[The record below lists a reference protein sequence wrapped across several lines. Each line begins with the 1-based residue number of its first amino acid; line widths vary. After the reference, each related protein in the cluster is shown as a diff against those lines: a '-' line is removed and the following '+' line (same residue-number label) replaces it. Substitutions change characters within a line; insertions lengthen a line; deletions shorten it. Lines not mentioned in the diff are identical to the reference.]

1 MNEKFSRFINL
12 IGTEKFNKLA
22 KSHVA
27 VFGIGGVGGY
37 TVEALVR
44 SGVGSIDLIDSD
56 TVDVTNLNRQ
66 IIATENTVGKNK
78 TDVCEERILAIN
90 PEIKVKKHNIF
101 YSADTFNEINLKEY
115 DYVVDAIDSVT
126 SKILLIEEC
135 IKNNV
140 PIISSMGTGNKLEAS
155 MLEVADISKTSVC
168 PLARVMR
175 YELKKRGI
183 THLKVVYSKEKPVG
197 NVIDGE
203 SKRIPA
209 SSPFVPACAGMILA
223 GEVVKNLI
231 DIS

>member
-12 IGTEKFNKLA
+12 IGTEKFEKL
-22 KSHVA
+22 SNSRVA

-37 TVEALVR
+37 AVEALVR
-44 SGVGSIDLIDSD
+44 AGVGSIDLVDSD
-56 TVDVTNLNRQ
+56 TVDITNLNRQ
-66 IIATENTVGKNK
+66 IIATEKTIGRNK
-78 TDVCEERILAIN
+78 VDACEERILEIN
-90 PEIKVKKHNIF
+90 PQINVLKHNIF
-101 YSADTFNEINLKEY
+101 YSDKTASEINLRDY
-115 DYVVDAIDSVT
+115 DYVIDAIDSVT

-135 IKNNV
+135 VKNNI

-168 PLARVMR
+168 PLARVIR

-183 THLKVVYSKEKPVG
+183 SHLKVVYSKEKPIEKVE
-197 NVIDGE
+197 NVE
-203 SKRIPA
+203 NKRIPA

-223 GEVVKNLI
+223 GEVIKNLI